1 MDYLEA
7 EWRGGREVIRH
18 GGLAP
23 VHAEGPTGKIG
34 PPGRLM
40 PGSPSQAA
48 STEAIAKGCAY
59 MTTRTGIVLL
69 LIGLP
74 AVAAAEGID
83 MAQCTEVASRFSSN
97 PQGLRIGEL
106 DVLKTC
112 INVQVMAMA
121 EEASQR
127 SRTPSQR
134 SLATA
139 QPPDG
144 L

>member
-1 MDYLEA
+1 
-7 EWRGGREVIRH
+7 
-18 GGLAP
+18 
-23 VHAEGPTGKIG
+23 
-34 PPGRLM
+34 
-40 PGSPSQAA
+40 
-48 STEAIAKGCAY
+48 

-74 AVAAAEGID
+74 AMATADGID
-83 MAQCTEVASRFSSN
+83 MAQCTEVASRFSSH
-97 PQGLRIGEL
+97 PQGLKIGEL

-127 SRTPSQR
+127 SRTASQPG
-134 SLATA
+134 LATA
-139 QPPDG
+139 QPPSG